1 MAAIGPALTAAS
13 PYMAGAGLG
22 LAGLSFVQQSGAA
35 SMAAREGQLAAEM
48 EDVAALQR
56 ETDRK
61 LELARAVSTTRARA
75 SGAGIAVNV
84 GSPLAIIE
92 QQIEQEKIDT
102 ERDKFNAKIA
112 AQSARYRG
120 AAEAGQLRGQAGISL
135 LKAGTDFVGTF
146 KPKEKGTIK

>member
-1 MAAIGPALTAAS
+1 MSVLDPIA
-13 PYMAGAGLG
+13 
-22 LAGLSFVQQSGAA
+22 FKQQMGAA
-35 SMAAREGQLAAEM
+35 SLASTEGKLAAEM

-75 SGAGIAVNV
+75 SGAGISVNV

-102 ERDKFNAKIA
+102 DRDKFNAKIA

-120 AAEAGQLRGQAGISL
+120 AAEAGQIRGAATISL
-135 LKAGTDFVGTF
+135 LKSAEQAAMNASSAGV
-146 KPKEKGTIK
+146 IK